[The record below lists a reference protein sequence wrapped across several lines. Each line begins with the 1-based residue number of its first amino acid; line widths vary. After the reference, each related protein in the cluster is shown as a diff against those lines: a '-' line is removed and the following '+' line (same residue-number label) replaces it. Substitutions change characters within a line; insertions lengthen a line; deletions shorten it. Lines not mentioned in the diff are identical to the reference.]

1 MSERTSIPHAGGR
14 RCGGPWMA
22 AAACLL
28 AAYALAPRPSAAAA
42 DATRWESITSWQFSR
57 YTVDMGLANSALTAL
72 AQDRDGFIW
81 VGSQSGLMRF
91 DGYHFRTYQH
101 DPHDAGSIP
110 SNFVQSLYCDP
121 QGNLWVGTANA
132 GLARYDARN
141 GRFVSYPVGGPAG
154 IRAADVEAVLEDGHG
169 GLWVGTDAG
178 LDRLVIATGALT
190 HLDTG
195 KSNSLPHDFV
205 LALHREDDG
214 GLLVGDRGG
223 LTRLRPDA
231 QGYEHLSI
239 TDAAGNPVATGVD
252 AFAEDGAHRLWAG
265 TNNHGLALRDARG
278 DFTLPRLA
286 GPAAATL
293 ADQSVRG
300 IVVAPDGKLILATYG
315 AGLFVVDPATLAVR
329 HIAHSDSD
337 QTSLMDDQT
346 YGLLRDRS
354 GLLWVATEA
363 GLSVADP
370 SQTAFE
376 TAVVDRMRPDR
387 ITEGNGLATFVDSHD
402 RLWIG
407 HHSSGVDVFGTDGA
421 RLITLQPQGTGN
433 AATADNSVYGL
444 AETADGTV
452 WIGTRHGLYGV
463 RDWNLSAVRFPDDSS
478 GPNIQRLLAD
488 GANLWVGTRSGL
500 MRYEPHSRHWRS
512 YATQAP
518 GALSDPFVISL
529 ARRADGKLW
538 VGTRKGLNL
547 VDPASGRTE
556 RFTGAD
562 TGAGILAGAF
572 IVDLW
577 SAPDDRLWVATIDD
591 GVYVLTPQA
600 GGVATRH
607 LTEQDGLP
615 SMNVDA
621 LQPDLAGGAWVSTAN
636 GLAMIDTHTLR
647 AQAYQRADGVRF
659 GDYWAHAST
668 HTPEGDLVFG
678 GVGGLT
684 VVHPALLAV
693 RRFEPQLLVSGIAVG
708 GQALAATPQGSSA
721 STAAPIIVS
730 PDANSFQVEFAATDY
745 TAPQSVRYAYRLQGY
760 DTDWTVV
767 DSTKRTAAYTNLSPG
782 DYALLVRGTDR
793 AGTYSPAALRIPL
806 QVRAAWYQTWLFRL
820 LAAAAAAG
828 MVAMLVQAR
837 TAYLRRVKQRLEGIV
852 ARRTEELRRSKQ
864 QIEMIAYLDAMT
876 GLPNR
881 RLFAERFANFR
892 ASADRNRSGF
902 TLLLADLDKFK
913 AINDTLGHAAGD
925 AVLIATAQR
934 LKSATREVDV
944 VARLGGDEFAILLD
958 ATSAP
963 DAIAGVCTRLL
974 ESFAPPVEFE
984 GHAVQ
989 VGISLGG
996 AVCPRHGLSQSELYK
1011 AADRALYE
1019 AKAAGRNTW
1028 RVYADAPEPVSF
1040 VIDQP
1045 GMPPTTAS
1053 V

>member
-1 MSERTSIPHAGGR
+1 MSERTSIPRNSDR
-14 RCGGPWMA
+14 RPRGPWTA

-28 AAYALAPRPSAAAA
+28 AAYALAPRPGAAAA

-57 YTVDMGLANSALTAL
+57 YTVDMGLANSAVTAL

-81 VGSQSGLMRF
+81 IGSQSGLMRF
-91 DGYHFRTYQH
+91 DGYRFRTFQH

-110 SNFVQSLYCDP
+110 SNFVQSLHTDP

-141 GRFVSYPVGGPAG
+141 GRFLTYPVGGRAG
-154 IRAADVEAVLEDGHG
+154 IRTADVEAVLEDGHG
-169 GLWVGTDAG
+169 GLWVGTDG
-178 LDRLVIATGALT
+178 GVDRLVIATGAVT

-195 KSNSLPHDFV
+195 RSNGLSHDYV

-223 LTRLRPDA
+223 LTRLRPEA

-252 AFAEDGAHRLWAG
+252 VFAEDASHRLWAG
-265 TNNHGLALRDARG
+265 TNNHGLALRNAHG
-278 DFTLPRLA
+278 DFTLPRLS

-300 IVVAPDGKLILATYG
+300 IVLAPDGKLILATYG

-354 GLLWVATEA
+354 GLLWVATEQ
-363 GLSVADP
+363 GLSVTDP

-421 RLITLQPQGTGN
+421 RLITLQPRGTGD
-433 AATADNSVYGL
+433 AATADHSVYGL

-463 RDWNLSAVRFPDDSS
+463 RDWNPSAVRFPDDPS

-500 MRYEPHSRHWRS
+500 MRYEPRSRHWSR
-512 YATQAP
+512 YAAQAP
-518 GALSDPFVISL
+518 GQLSDPFVVSL

-556 RFTGAD
+556 RFTSTD
-562 TGAGILAGAF
+562 TGGGILTEAF

-577 SAPDDRLWVATIDD
+577 SAPDERLWVATIDD
-591 GVYVLTPQA
+591 GVYVLTPQTRGFA
-600 GGVATRH
+600 VRH

-621 LQPDLAGGAWVSTAN
+621 LQPDLAGGAWVSAVN
-636 GLAMIDTHTLR
+636 GLAMIDTHTLH
-647 AQAYQRADGVRF
+647 AHKYQRADGVRF
-659 GDYWAHAST
+659 GDYWAHAAT
-668 HTPEGDLVFG
+668 RTPEGDLVFG

-708 GQALAATPQGSSA
+708 GRALAVTPQGSGA
-721 STAAPIIVS
+721 STAAPIVVS

-745 TAPQSVRYAYRLQGY
+745 TAPQSLRYTYQLQGY
-760 DTDWTVV
+760 DSDWTAV
-767 DSTKRTAAYTNLSPG
+767 DATKRTAAYTNLSPG
-782 DYALLVRGTDR
+782 DYVLLVRGTDR
-793 AGTYSPAALRIPL
+793 AGIYSPAMLRIPL

-820 LAAAAAAG
+820 LAAAAAVG
-828 MVAMLVQAR
+828 MVAMLVHAR
-837 TAYLRRVKQRLEGIV
+837 TAYLRRVKQRLEGII
-852 ARRTEELRRSKQ
+852 AKRTEELRRSKQ

-892 ASADRNRSGF
+892 ASADRNRVGF
-902 TLLLADLDKFK
+902 TLLLVDLDKFK
-913 AINDTLGHAAGD
+913 AINDTLGHAVGD

-934 LKSATREVDV
+934 LAAATREVDV

-958 ATSAP
+958 ATSTP
-963 DAIAGVCTRLL
+963 DAIAAVCARLL
-974 ESFAPPVEFE
+974 ESFVLPVAFE
-984 GHAVQ
+984 AHAVQ

-996 AVCPRHGLSQSELYK
+996 AVYPRHGVSQSELYK
-1011 AADRALYE
+1011 AADVALYE
-1019 AKAAGRNTW
+1019 AKEAGRNTW
-1028 RVYADAPEPVSF
+1028 RINAATAEPAALLAGVAGS
-1040 VIDQP
+1040 P
-1045 GMPPTTAS
+1045 
-1053 V
+1053 

>member
-1 MSERTSIPHAGGR
+1 MSEHKPIPHASGR
-14 RCGGPWMA
+14 RPGGPWAA

-28 AAYALAPRPSAAAA
+28 VALSAWAGAAAA
-42 DATRWESITSWQFSR
+42 DATRWESMTSWQFNR

-81 VGSQSGLMRF
+81 IGSQSGLMRF
-91 DGYHFRTYQH
+91 DGYRFRTYQH

-110 SNFVQSLYCDP
+110 SNFVQSLYADP

-132 GLARYDARN
+132 GLARYDARS
-141 GRFVSYPVGGPAG
+141 GRFYTYPVGGRSG
-154 IRAADVEAVLEDGHG
+154 IRTADVEAVIDGG
-169 GLWVGTDAG
+169 DGTLWVGTDG
-178 LDRLVIATGALT
+178 GVDRLVVASGAVT
-190 HLDTG
+190 HLDAGTSG
-195 KSNSLPHDFV
+195 SLAHDYV

-223 LTRLRPDA
+223 LTRLSPGA
-231 QGYEHLSI
+231 AGHEHVSV
-239 TDAAGNPVATGVD
+239 TDAAGNLVATGVD

-265 TNNHGLALRDARG
+265 TTHHGLALRDARG
-278 DFTLPRLA
+278 AFTLPRLA
-286 GPAAATL
+286 GPAAAAL

-300 IVVAPDGKLILATYG
+300 IVVAPDGRLILATYG

-329 HIAHSDSD
+329 QISHSDSD

-354 GLLWVATEA
+354 GLLWVATEQ
-363 GLSVADP
+363 GLSVTDP
-370 SQTAFE
+370 SRGGFE
-376 TAVVDRMRPDR
+376 TAVADRMRPDR
-387 ITEGNGLATFVDSHD
+387 ISEGNALATFVDSHD

-407 HHSSGVDVFGTDGA
+407 HHNSGVDVFGTDGA
-421 RLITLQPQGTGN
+421 RLITLQLRGRAN
-433 AATADNSVYGL
+433 AANADHSVYGF

-452 WIGTRHGLYGV
+452 WVGTRHGLYGV
-463 RDWNLSAVRFPDDSS
+463 RGWHVSAVRFPADPV

-488 GANLWVGTRSGL
+488 GASLWVGTRGGLLRFEPRSG
-500 MRYEPHSRHWRS
+500 RWRS
-512 YATQAP
+512 CAAQAP
-518 GALSDPFVISL
+518 GELSDAFVVSL

-538 VGTRKGLNL
+538 AGTRKGLNL
-547 VDPASGRTE
+547 VDPATGRTE
-556 RFTGAD
+556 RFADAD
-562 TGAGILAGAF
+562 TGGAILAAAF

-577 SAPDDRLWVATIDD
+577 SAPDGRLWVATIDD

-600 GGVATRH
+600 GAFKVRH

-621 LQPDLAGGAWVSTAN
+621 LQPDLAGSAWVSTAN
-636 GLAMIDTHTLR
+636 GLAAIDTRTLR
-647 AQAYQRADGVRF
+647 ARSYQRADGVRF
-659 GDYWAHAST
+659 GDYWAHAAT
-668 HTPEGDLVFG
+668 RTLEGDLVFG

-684 VVHPALLAV
+684 VVHPAQIAL

-708 GQALAATPQGSSA
+708 GRALAATPQPGMS
-721 STAAPIIVS
+721 AAPIVVR
-730 PDANSFQVEFAATDY
+730 PEANSFQVEFAATDY
-745 TAPQSVRYAYRLQGY
+745 TAPQSLRYAYRLEGY
-760 DTDWTVV
+760 DGDWTVV
-767 DSTKRTAAYTNLSPG
+767 DASKRMAAYTNLAPG
-782 DYALLVRGTDR
+782 DYVLRVRGTDR
-793 AGTYSPAALRIPL
+793 AGIYSPATLRIPVR
-806 QVRAAWYQTWLFRL
+806 VRAAWYQTWLFRL
-820 LAAAAAAG
+820 LAAAAAVG
-828 MVAMLVQAR
+828 MVALLVQAR

-892 ASADRNRSGF
+892 ASADRNRSAF

-934 LKSATREVDV
+934 LKAVTREVDV
-944 VARLGGDEFAILLD
+944 VARLGGDEFAILLE

-963 DAIAGVCTRLL
+963 DAIAGVCARLL
-974 ESFAPPVEFE
+974 ESFAAPVEFE

-989 VGISLGG
+989 VGISLGA
-996 AVCPRHGLSQSELYK
+996 AVYPRHGVSQSELYK
-1011 AADRALYE
+1011 AADAALYE
-1019 AKAAGRNTW
+1019 AKGSGRNTW
-1028 RVYADAPEPVSF
+1028 RVHAGAPEPAARLAEVAG
-1040 VIDQP
+1040 IP
-1045 GMPPTTAS
+1045 
-1053 V
+1053 